1 MGLKHMTRQEMFN
14 LIVEKNWGDEIK
26 KKYGRAYVSCSNDVL
41 SEFVAEKQKGQ
52 KSAEPK
58 KSETKQ
64 KKQKTQE
71 ELLAEINERVEKYK
85 ESTKDIREKSAKL
98 DSYTKLL
105 KQVNGC
111 DAFLILADGNPSIT
125 EDKVVRENEIKF
137 KFEDNDFVR
146 ELLVCFV
153 TERINALLDSIDK
166 TKKSLKTL

>member
-1 MGLKHMTRQEMFN
+1 MTRQEMFS
-14 LIVEKNWGDEIK
+14 LIVEKNWGGEIK
-26 KKYGRAYVSCSNDVL
+26 KKYGRAYISCSNDVL

-105 KQVNGC
+105 KQVKEC
-111 DAFLILADGNPSIT
+111 DAFLILKDGKPSTT
-125 EDKVVRENEIKF
+125 EDDVILDDEIKF

-153 TERINALLDSIDK
+153 TERINVLLDSIDK
-166 TKKSLKTL
+166 TQKSLKTI

>member
-1 MGLKHMTRQEMFN
+1 MTRQEMFS
-14 LIVEKNWGDEIK
+14 LIVEKNWSDEIK
-26 KKYGRAYVSCSNDVL
+26 KKYGRAYISCSNDVL

-71 ELLAEINERVEKYK
+71 ELLTEINERVEKYK

-105 KQVNGC
+105 EQVKEC
-111 DAFLILADGNPSIT
+111 DAFLILKDGEPSTTKDDVIR
-125 EDKVVRENEIKF
+125 DDEIKF

-153 TERINALLDSIDK
+153 TERINVLLDSIDK
-166 TKKSLKTL
+166 TQKSLKTI